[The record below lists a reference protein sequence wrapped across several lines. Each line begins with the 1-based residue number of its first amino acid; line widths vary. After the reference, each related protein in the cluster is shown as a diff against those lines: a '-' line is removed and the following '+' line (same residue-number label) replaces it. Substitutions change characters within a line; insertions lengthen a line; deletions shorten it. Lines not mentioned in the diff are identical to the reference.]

1 MKLSKERI
9 AHMAESLVQRL
20 TQQKVVAP
28 AGSHQAMV
36 ETLGHAITEELA
48 VEDKLNA
55 DEEIGSRNR
64 PGAGRLPEN
73 VPPGEKAVGQGPRS
87 DSVKESCQLSA
98 FSKSRGHF

>member
-9 AHMAESLVQRL
+9 AHIAESLVQRL
-20 TQQKVVAP
+20 TQQKVVTP

-55 DEEIGSRNR
+55 EVRTLMKKYETEIDR
-64 PGAGRLPEN
+64 
-73 VPPGEKAVGQGPRS
+73 GQV
-87 DSVKESCQLSA
+87 DYQKMFLMVKKQLA
-98 FSKSRGHF
+98 KDRGIVL

>member
-9 AHMAESLVQRL
+9 AHMAESLTQRL

-48 VEDKLNA
+48 VEDKLNTEVRTLMKKYEA
-55 DEEIGSRNR
+55 EIDR
-64 PGAGRLPEN
+64 
-73 VPPGEKAVGQGPRS
+73 GQV
-87 DSVKESCQLSA
+87 DYQKMFLMVKKQLA
-98 FSKSRGHF
+98 KDRGIIL